1 MTPHAGIGLL
11 VGQSVGCLV
20 CGMVGRSA
28 IILFKGREV
37 TLPSNLSEHLLLL
50 RLIKVLKKKIFSS
63 LILTSS
69 LDSLST

>member
-20 CGMVGRSA
+20 CGMVGRRSA

-37 TLPSNLSEHLLLL
+37 TLPSNLSEYLLLL
-50 RLIKVLKKKIFSS
+50 RLIKVLNYF
-63 LILTSS
+63 LL
-69 LDSLST
+69 